1 MYFDLVLD
9 ASGSSRLLFLSASLF
24 LGYLYCFIKNIQL
37 KVPKTFSVIYSS
49 YILVVLLSACLS
61 GNYIDYTEILKRLV
75 YFTFFILVYNFQT
88 TIEKQKVIKGIILFL
103 SVSIFFGL
111 IQYLSLLITHSQDNL
126 YAITS
131 TYSHKNI
138 FSSVL
143 VLSIPFVLL
152 VNKSTIYKI
161 SLLSITILNLVLLQS
176 RSALLA
182 LVISFLFLVF
192 HKIDFFKKRIF
203 LISFA
208 GLILTFISI
217 VLLRQIGTV
226 EYFTSILDFNN
237 TDSLRSST
245 IIERIYLWKSSL
257 MMFCDHYLIGVGVGN
272 WAIYFPNYG
281 LTLWR
286 LRQGEVIMQRPHNDI
301 FENFCESGV
310 FGGLL
315 FMTILIY
322 PLVISIKNKK
332 KVFITVGLISY
343 CIISLFSFP
352 QERVVPSLLFFV
364 FVAYSIN
371 NQSSIM
377 LKKWMLSLIP
387 FILLIFSFF
396 AFSNIKSEVHFKKY
410 LLNLNEHTV
419 EESISTLEKAK
430 SALFVV
436 DGTSTPIDWYIGR
449 LYLKFNAVDLALSKF
464 ENALKINPYHI
475 HILNSLG
482 GCYLVKQEIQK
493 AHKYFK
499 NAVEIAPYYEDG
511 LYNLAHSYHLLGDV
525 NNAIFTLEK
534 VYNKEDQKF
543 DTRILIYAKKGIEN
557 QLSSTSKSD
566 ETIEILKNILSNT
579 DWLKSIVSKSYEN
592 MVLFDQQLSDDVDY
606 LLNSTLN

>member
-37 KVPKTFSVIYSS
+37 KVPKTFSAIYSS
-49 YILVVLLSACLS
+49 YILVVLLSTYLS
-61 GNYIDYTEILKRLV
+61 GNYIDYIEILKRVV

-88 TIEKQKVIKGIILFL
+88 TIEKQKVIKGIVLFL

-111 IQYLSLLITHSQDNL
+111 IQYLSLLSTHSQDNL

-161 SLLSITILNLVLLQS
+161 ALLSITLLNLVLLQS

-182 LVISFLFLVF
+182 LVISFLFLVL

-208 GLILTFISI
+208 GLILTFLSI
-217 VLLRQIGTV
+217 LLLRQIGTY

-245 IIERIYLWKSSL
+245 IIERLYLWKSSL
-257 MMFCDHYLIGVGVGN
+257 LMFCDHYLIGVGLGN

-301 FENFCESGV
+301 FENFCESGI

-352 QERVVPSLLFFV
+352 QERIVPSLLFFV

-371 NQSSIM
+371 NQTSITI
-377 LKKWMLSLIP
+377 KKWIQFFIP
-387 FILLIFSFF
+387 LVVLGFSCLV
-396 AFSNIKSEVHFKKY
+396 FSKIKSEVHFKTY
-410 LLNLNEHTV
+410 LLNQNGFTT
-419 EESISTLEKAK
+419 EESISKLEKAK
-430 SALFVV
+430 SALFIVE
-436 DGTSTPIDWYIGR
+436 GTSTPIDWYIGS
-449 LYLKFNAVDLALSKF
+449 LYLKIDAVDLAISKF
-464 ENALKINPYHI
+464 ESALKTNPYHI

-482 GCYLVKQEIQK
+482 GSYLQKQEYK
-493 AHKYFK
+493 VAHNYFK
-499 NAVEIAPYYEDG
+499 KAVEIAPYYEAA
-511 LYNLAHSYHLLGDV
+511 LYNLSYTYYSLGDI
-525 NNAIFTLEK
+525 NNAIYTLEK
-534 VYNKEDQKF
+534 IYTKEVSKF
-543 DTRILIYAKKGIEN
+543 NDRVLMCAKLIVEV
-557 QLSSTSKSD
+557 QLKASD
-566 ETIEILKNILSNT
+566 VRTEEFEILNNILSNPE
-579 DWLKSIVSKSYEN
+579 WLKSIVIKSYEN
-592 MVLFDQQLSDDVDY
+592 KILFEQQLADDIAY
-606 LLNSTLN
+606 LLE